1 MRRGDVAMSV
11 LDRFDLTD
19 RTAVVTGGTKGLG
32 EGFARALGEAGAC
45 VVLAARG
52 EAAGK
57 QTAAELSA
65 QGIDTLFVTADITSS
80 GDVERILAEALDR
93 FGRVDIL
100 VNNAGDCVHAPAL
113 DVTWEDWR
121 RVMDVNLDALW
132 ACSHA
137 FGRYFVQQRSGVIVN
152 IGSMSG
158 IIVNRPQWQPA
169 YNASK
174 AAVHQLTRSLAAEWA
189 PHGVRV
195 NALAPGYIK
204 TAMSPVD
211 DPQFRRHWIEDTPMQ
226 RYGTVEELAPAV
238 VFLASDASSFVT
250 GSVLVADGGYT
261 VF

>member
-1 MRRGDVAMSV
+1 MSV
-11 LDRFDLTD
+11 LDRFDLTG

-32 EGFARALGEAGAC
+32 EGFARALGEAGANI
-45 VVLAARG
+45 VLAARG
-52 EAAGK
+52 EGAGQ
-57 QTAAELSA
+57 QTAAELV
-65 QGIDTLFVTADITSS
+65 QDGIAALFVAADITRA
-80 GDVERILAEALDR
+80 GDVQAILSAALER

-113 DVTWEDWR
+113 DVSPDDWR

-132 ACSHA
+132 SCSQVL
-137 FGRYFVQQRSGVIVN
+137 GRRFVEQRSGVIVN
-152 IGSMSG
+152 IGSM
-158 IIVNRPQWQPA
+158 

-174 AAVHQLTRSLAAEWA
+174 AAVHQLTRSLAAEWG
-189 PHGVRV
+189 PYGVRV

-204 TAMSPVD
+204 TDMSPVD
-211 DPQFRRHWIEDTPMQ
+211 DPQFRRQWIEDAPMQ
-226 RYGTVEELAPAV
+226 RYGSVEELAPAV